1 MGVRLSKGLVFSRW
15 FYLLRTVRLLK
26 VFEKSRYLL
35 EPGSDMGV
43 IPGNPINDERE
54 AGKS

>member
-1 MGVRLSKGLVFSRW
+1 MGVRLSKGLVFSRC

-54 AGKS
+54 AGKA